1 MRGALSGGEVL
12 AVGAALSGAQALD
25 RAAAAMVRTNRTE
38 HGQATV
44 EFALLL
50 PILVLLL
57 MCVVQTALIAR
68 DAVLVSHAA
77 RVGARIAAVDP
88 SGDAVRNAVVE
99 ATPLDP
105 SRLQITRRTEG
116 DLVRVTVRYE
126 APTDV
131 PLVGTLVG
139 DVHMSESVAMW
150 SELPAATHGASG
162 E

>member
-1 MRGALSGGEVL
+1 MGTS
-12 AVGAALSGAQALD
+12 
-25 RAAAAMVRTNRTE
+25 RTE

-50 PILVLLL
+50 PFLVLLL
-57 MCVVQTALIAR
+57 MCVVQTALVAR

-88 SGDAVRNAVVE
+88 SDDAVRSAVVQ

-116 DLVRVTVRYE
+116 ELVRVTIRYE
-126 APTDV
+126 APTEV

-139 DVHMSESVAMW
+139 DVHLSESVAMW
-150 SELPAATHGASG
+150 SELPAATQEASPG
-162 E
+162 